1 MVDLTD
7 RVLSIVS
14 QIPRG
19 KVVTYQQI
27 AAELGNKGLARAVG
41 NALHRNPYLIKI
53 PCHRVVRSDRK
64 VGNYAR
70 GLAKKIKLL
79 QNEGILIK
87 EGKVANF
94 HSCLYRFN

>member
-1 MVDLTD
+1 MNKLIDK
-7 RVLSIVS
+7 VLPIVS

-27 AAELGNKGLARAVG
+27 AQKIGHKGLARAVG

-53 PCHRVVRSDRK
+53 PCHRVVRSDHK
-64 VGNYAR
+64 VGNYAL

-79 QNEGILIK
+79 QNEGIIIK
-87 EGKVANF
+87 QGKVANF